1 VRAATPPQ
9 PFSSIRAGMLQASIP
24 TAPSSRSARP
34 GGRGLARVVAAAAL
48 ALAALAVPAARADT
62 IPVRSAELRIEEG
75 EVLLNAEFDLTF
87 NTTFEEALQRG
98 IPLYFTLDFELTRG
112 RWYWFDEKVG
122 QTSLT
127 WRVSYIALTRQ
138 YRVGSGLLTQTLGL
152 LEEVERYIGRVTS
165 RPVARASDL
174 AKGTRYEASIRLR
187 LDVNQLP
194 KPFQVNALA
203 SREWTLASD
212 WYRWSFVP

>member
-1 VRAATPPQ
+1 MPHVSTATAASP
-9 PFSSIRAGMLQASIP
+9 RP
-24 TAPSSRSARP
+24 TLP
-34 GGRGLARVVAAAAL
+34 GGGGRAHALAVIAMLLL
-48 ALAALAVPAARADT
+48 ALAAPVARADT
-62 IPVRSAELRIEEG
+62 IPVRSAELRIEDG
-75 EVLLNAEFDLTF
+75 EVLLNAEFELTF

-98 IPLYFTLDFELTRG
+98 IPLYFTMDFELTRG

-138 YRVGSGLLTQTLGL
+138 YRVGSGLLTQTLGS

-165 RPVARASDL
+165 RPVARASEL
-174 AKGTRYEASIRLR
+174 ARGTRYEASIRLR

-203 SREWTLASD
+203 SRDWQLASD
-212 WYRWSFVP
+212 WRRFAFTP

>member
-1 VRAATPPQ
+1 MPSVLALRFLVPLRALAGPGL
-9 PFSSIRAGMLQASIP
+9 RALC
-24 TAPSSRSARP
+24 
-34 GGRGLARVVAAAAL
+34 AAAL
-48 ALAALAVPAARADT
+48 AAAVLAWGAPAARADT
-62 IPVRSAELRIEEG
+62 IPVKFAELRIEEG
-75 EVLLNAEFDLTF
+75 EVLLNAEFEFTLNPTL
-87 NTTFEEALQRG
+87 EEALQRG

-127 WRVSYIALTRQ
+127 YRVSYNALTRQ
-138 YRVGSGLLTQTLGL
+138 YRVSSGLLAQTLGS

-165 RPVARASDL
+165 RPVARAEGL
-174 AKGTRYEASIRLR
+174 AKGMRYEASIRLR

-203 SREWTLASD
+203 SREWTLASE
-212 WYRWSFVP
+212 WYRWTFVP